1 MIALTLPRR
10 LRGAGPSLSP
20 PARDGAPK
28 AREGEGDHRSKE
40 NDR

>member
-1 MIALTLPRR
+1 MITLTLPRR
-10 LRGAGPSLSP
+10 LRGAGPSLS
-20 PARDGAPK
+20 RRGREGAPK